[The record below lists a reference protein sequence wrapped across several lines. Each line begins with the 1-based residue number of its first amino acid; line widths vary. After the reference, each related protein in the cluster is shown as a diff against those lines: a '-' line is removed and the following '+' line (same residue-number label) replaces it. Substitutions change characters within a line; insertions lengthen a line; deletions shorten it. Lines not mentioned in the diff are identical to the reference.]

1 MRHGCVST
9 TAKTLKSSSA
19 RTSATTR
26 VAVDGASF
34 EGPDPTSGELGPD
47 GPTRNR
53 GRGTSRGELSSNI
66 NHHKGRRCCTII
78 IVDGAE
84 GLEGGASGGGAVENP
99 RESPPFGRGGAR
111 KRGYVSSP
119 SRPRPTPRPDPQP
132 VRPERASPR
141 TPAPRAGGATPGSL
155 ALPGIDLQ
163 LHAPP
168 LAHGPARR
176 HPPVA
181 LVRLAP
187 LPRVG

>member
-119 SRPRPTPRPDPQP
+119 SRPRPTP
-132 VRPERASPR
+132 A
-141 TPAPRAGGATPGSL
+141 
-155 ALPGIDLQ
+155 
-163 LHAPP
+163 
-168 LAHGPARR
+168 
-176 HPPVA
+176 
-181 LVRLAP
+181 
-187 LPRVG
+187 